1 MPSLA
6 ETHLTNRYRVLPNH
20 ANNYDTAHGGIV
32 MKWLDEIGA
41 MAAMRFA
48 GNPCVTA
55 RMDGLNF
62 RRPIPVGDTA
72 LTEAYVYGHGETS
85 VRVRVRAERENPT
98 TGETQVTTEGHFVFV
113 ALDDGEPTPV
123 PELTVE
129 TDAERELRDA
139 ALADADADSQ
149 NAAGR

>member
-1 MPSLA
+1 MPRLA
-6 ETHLTNRYRVLPNH
+6 ETHFTNRYRVQPNH
-20 ANNYDTAHGGIV
+20 ANNYETAHGGIV

-41 MAAMRFA
+41 MSAMRFA

-62 RRPIPVGDTA
+62 RRPIPVGETA
-72 LTEAYVYGHGETS
+72 LTEAYVYDHGETS

-98 TGETQVTTEGHFVFV
+98 TGETEVTTEGHFVFV
-113 ALDDGEPTPV
+113 ALSDGEPTAV

-129 TDAERELRDA
+129 TDAERALRDA
-139 ALADADADSQ
+139 ALDDADA
-149 NAAGR
+149 AGR

>member
-1 MPSLA
+1 MPTLA

-72 LTEAYVYGHGETS
+72 LTEAYVYDAGRTS

-113 ALDDGEPTPV
+113 ALDEGEPTAV
-123 PELTVE
+123 PDLTAE
-129 TDAERELRDA
+129 TDAERELREA
-139 ALADADADSQ
+139 ALADAETDGDSH
-149 NAAGR
+149 

>member
-1 MPSLA
+1 MPTLA
-6 ETHLTNRYRVLPNH
+6 STHLTNRYRVQPNH

-41 MAAMRFA
+41 MSAMRFA
-48 GNPCVTA
+48 GHPCVTA

-72 LTEAYVYGHGETS
+72 LTEAYVYDSGRTS

-98 TGETQVTTEGHFVFV
+98 TGETEVTTEGHFVFV
-113 ALDDGEPTPV
+113 ALDDGEPTGV

-139 ALADADADSQ
+139 ALADAETDGNGS
-149 NAAGR
+149 